1 LIVVDSSFLI
11 GFYNDRDA
19 HHSVALDLMER
30 FLAGTWG
37 PGLLLEYVFLEI
49 VTVLLMR
56 RDISVARRV
65 GRLLLESEELEFV
78 PCSELFVQTVADFSR
93 QTLTALGFADSAIAL
108 IARARAEGR
117 ILSFDAE
124 FRKIAGL
131 QVNPD

>member
-1 LIVVDSSFLI
+1 
-11 GFYNDRDA
+11 
-19 HHSVALDLMER
+19 MER
-30 FLAGTWG
+30 FLAGTW
-37 PGLLLEYVFLEI
+37 GLLLEYVFLEI

>member
-1 LIVVDSSFLI
+1 MIVVDSSFLI

-30 FLAGTWG
+30 FLAGTW
-37 PGLLLEYVFLEI
+37 GLLLEYVFLEI